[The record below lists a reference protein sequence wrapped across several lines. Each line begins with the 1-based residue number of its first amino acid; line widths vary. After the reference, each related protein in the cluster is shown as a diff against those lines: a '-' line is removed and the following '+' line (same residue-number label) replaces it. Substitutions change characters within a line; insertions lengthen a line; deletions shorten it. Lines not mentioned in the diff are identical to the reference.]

1 MKGQNNRLIK
11 QYYVFCNVTCTNKQS
26 AISLSIFF
34 FNRRAIAKGDNNV
47 KGIYVPLSGHD
58 DVAPLNDVFIDAEST
73 QKSKTTS

>member
-11 QYYVFCNVTCTNKQS
+11 HYYVFCNVTCTNKQS

-34 FNRRAIAKGDNNV
+34 NRRAIAKGDNNV
-47 KGIYVPLSGHD
+47 NGVYVPLSGHD
-58 DVAPLNDVFIDAEST
+58 DVAPLNDVFNDAEST